1 MKWTIVIPYFNLKA
15 YTDEL
20 LDCLKPQMT
29 DGVEVLIIDDGSE
42 TPYETSYDWVKVI
55 RKENGGVS
63 TARNLGI
70 EKSQG
75 EYISFIDAD
84 DLVADTYVEQ
94 ILGKIEEGFDYLE
107 MSWNSLPGGQQW
119 SQKLNSIEDSLPNPS
134 VCTRVFK
141 KSVIGNLRFNEK
153 KYSTED
159 DEFKRKLYYNLRDKK
174 KAVITDYLYHYR
186 TSVENSKSKRFMNGE
201 LPTKRIV
208 YYYDHITKDMDYLV
222 DEIAA
227 EDEYN
232 EVWVLTNQNDL
243 PELAYYAHVKKPFN
257 VRGMELRGQPFK
269 GFSLI
274 KQAYRTQV
282 VLYIEKSTEIT
293 GITTWI
299 YNFCLNMNKRKDII
313 VLYKEM
319 DSKQLMR
326 LIPLVQCEKV
336 GDRKIICDTLI
347 MCSIKDQIPKNVQYK
362 KSVQVIHSCKDS
374 IPLPKDRDVLVSVS
388 QTSKNSFGCDS
399 IVIPNLMGV
408 CETRYLLVST
418 VRIGAA
424 DKGENN
430 ERMLK
435 LAKILNDN
443 KIKFTWLYFS
453 SVSLQGAPGNMIQ
466 MKPTLDVLDWIRRA
480 DFLVN
485 LSDQEGFCYSIVE
498 AMWLGT
504 QVITTDINVLSEIGF
519 KDHFHGFRLPFD
531 FSIDDALKPFKYPY
545 VTRPCAPYDNASII
559 NKWMNVL
566 GNKQPKGNYHFDAD
580 NVTVQVRM
588 SYKDMQLGREV
599 FRNETFRVSH
609 ERALHL
615 RSLELVDILY

>member
-29 DGVEVLIIDDGSE
+29 DGIEVLVIDDGSE
-42 TPYETSYDWVKVI
+42 IPYETSYDWVKVI

-94 ILGKIEEGFDYLE
+94 ILRKIEEGFDYLE

-141 KSVIGNLRFNEK
+141 KSVLGDLRFNEK

-159 DEFKRKLYYNLRDKK
+159 DEFKRKLYYNLGGKK

-186 TSVENSKSKRFMNGE
+186 TSVENSKSKKFMNGE

-347 MCSIKDQIPKNVQYK
+347 MCSIKDQIPKDVQYK

-388 QTSKNSFGCDS
+388 QTSKDSFGCDS
-399 IVIPNLMGV
+399 IVIPNLMGR
-408 CETRYLLVST
+408 CEKRLLLVST

-424 DKGENN
+424 DKGKNN
-430 ERMLK
+430 ERMFK

-443 KIKFTWLYFS
+443 NVRFTWLYFS
-453 SVSLQGAPGNMIQ
+453 SVSLQGAPENMIQ
-466 MKPTLDVLDWIRRA
+466 MKPTLDILDWIRRA
-480 DFLVN
+480 DALVN

-498 AMWLGT
+498 AMCLGT
-504 QVITTDINVLSEIGF
+504 KVITTDISVLPEIGF
-519 KDHFHGFRLPFD
+519 KDGYHGFKLPFD
-531 FSIDDALKPFKYPY
+531 FTDDDVLKAVKIPLEKTNYTYNNKPMID
-545 VTRPCAPYDNASII
+545 
-559 NKWMNVL
+559 KWLDVL
-566 GNKQPKGNYHFDAD
+566 GRKQPKGNYHFDAD

>member
-29 DGVEVLIIDDGSE
+29 DGVEVLVIDDGSE
-42 TPYETSYDWVKVI
+42 IPYETSYDWVKVI

-119 SQKLNSIEDSLPNPS
+119 SQKLNSINDSLPNPS

-141 KSVIGNLRFNEK
+141 KSVLGDLRFNEK

-159 DEFKRKLYYNLRDKK
+159 DEFKRKLYYNLGGKK

-201 LPTKRIV
+201 LPTKRII
-208 YYYDHITKDMDYLV
+208 YYYDHITKDMDYLI

-257 VRGMELRGQPFK
+257 LRGMELRGEPFS
-269 GFSLI
+269 GFTLI
-274 KQAYRTQV
+274 KQAYKTQV
-282 VLYIEKSTEIT
+282 VLYIEKSMEIT

-299 YNFCLNMNKRKDII
+299 YNFCLNMNNKKDII

-319 DSKQLMR
+319 DSWQLMR
-326 LIPLVQCEKV
+326 LLPLVQCEKV

-347 MCSIKDQIPKNVQYK
+347 MCSIKDQIPKSVSYK

-388 QTSKNSFGCDS
+388 QTSKDSFGCDS
-399 IVIPNLMGV
+399 IVIPNLMGI
-408 CETRYLLVST
+408 CEKRLLLVST

-424 DKGENN
+424 DKGKNN

-443 KIKFTWLYFS
+443 NVRFTWLYFS
-453 SVSLQGAPGNMIQ
+453 SVSLQGAPENMIQ
-466 MKPTLDVLDWIRRA
+466 MKPTLDILDWIRRA
-480 DFLVN
+480 DALVN

-498 AMWLGT
+498 AMCLGT
-504 QVITTDINVLSEIGF
+504 KVITTDISVLPEIGF
-519 KDHFHGFRLPFD
+519 KDGYHGFKLPFNFTD
-531 FSIDDALKPFKYPY
+531 DDVLKAVRIPLGKTNYTYNNKPMID
-545 VTRPCAPYDNASII
+545 
-559 NKWMNVL
+559 KWLDVL
-566 GNKQPKGNYHFDAD
+566 GRKQPKGNYHFDAD

>member
-29 DGVEVLIIDDGSE
+29 DGIEVLVIDDGSE
-42 TPYETSYDWVKVI
+42 IPYETSYDWVKVI

-119 SQKLNSIEDSLPNPS
+119 SQKLNSINDSLPNPS

-141 KSVIGNLRFNEK
+141 KSVLGDLRFNDK

-159 DEFKRKLYYNLRDKK
+159 DEFKRKLYYNLGGKK

-257 VRGMELRGQPFK
+257 VRGMELRGEPFS
-269 GFSLI
+269 GFTLI

-282 VLYIEKSTEIT
+282 VLYIEKSMEIT

-299 YNFCLNMNKRKDII
+299 YNFCLNMNNKKDII

-347 MCSIKDQIPKNVQYK
+347 MCSIKDQIPKSVSYK

-388 QTSKNSFGCDS
+388 QTSKSSFGCDS

-408 CETRYLLVST
+408 CEKRLLLVST

-424 DKGENN
+424 DKGKNN
-430 ERMLK
+430 ERMIR

-443 KIKFTWLYFS
+443 NVRFTWLYFS
-453 SVSLQGAPGNMIQ
+453 SVSLQGAPENMIQ
-466 MKPTLDVLDWIRRA
+466 MKPTLDILDWIRRA
-480 DFLVN
+480 DALVN

-498 AMWLGT
+498 AMCLGT
-504 QVITTDINVLSEIGF
+504 KVITTDISVLPEIGF
-519 KDHFHGFRLPFD
+519 KDGYHGVKLPFNFTD
-531 FSIDDALKPFKYPY
+531 DDVLKAVRIPLEKTNYTYNNKPMID
-545 VTRPCAPYDNASII
+545 
-559 NKWMNVL
+559 KWLDVL
-566 GNKQPKGNYHFDAD
+566 GRKQPKGNYHFDAD